1 MYGFPQDIRLLVHFK
16 ETYKKHYCNIDVI
29 PEVQEPSHD
38 SVKFSHHKFNNYEHS
53 EDEETKKSFMEEIQ
67 NLKNKIMKKM
77 MEKKKGT
84 KSQRISGLLDNK
96 LKEKTEPESQ
106 NDNLFVNKSSIT
118 NKKNYDKFKTEQNKE
133 THRQNQSFEA
143 LRIHFQ
149 KSNKK
154 HHSGTLG
161 LSSQQSIQSNT

>member
-1 MYGFPQDIRLLVHFK
+1 
-16 ETYKKHYCNIDVI
+16 
-29 PEVQEPSHD
+29 
-38 SVKFSHHKFNNYEHS
+38 
-53 EDEETKKSFMEEIQ
+53 MEEIQ

-133 THRQNQSFEA
+133 THRQN
-143 LRIHFQ
+143 
-149 KSNKK
+149 
-154 HHSGTLG
+154 
-161 LSSQQSIQSNT
+161 